1 MNSKKV
7 IVTGGA
13 GFIGS
18 HLAEELAE
26 RDYQLIILDDLSTG
40 KMENIEQ
47 LLKRDNVRFVQGS
60 VTNLHLLQGLS
71 QNVDYVF
78 HQAAIP
84 SVPRSI
90 RNPKASHSVNITGT
104 LNVLLAARDSGVKK
118 VIYASSSSVYG
129 DTPTL
134 PKVEDMVPNPQSPY
148 ALTKLVGE
156 YYCNIFHQIYDL
168 PTICLRYFNVYGPG
182 QDPNSQYAAVIPLFV
197 TRVLQNKP
205 PIIYGDGEQTRDFT
219 FIKDVV
225 RANILAAEGDAYGVF
240 NIGVGRSISI
250 NELAELVIKLMG
262 GDIKPIRQELRPGD
276 VRYSLA
282 DITRAKTFGYAPKHA
297 LEEGL
302 RETIKRFTNE
312 T

>member
-18 HLAEELAE
+18 HLAEELAG

-40 KMENIEQ
+40 RMENIEQ

-90 RNPKASHSVNITGT
+90 KNPQASHSVNITGT

-134 PKVEDMVPNPQSPY
+134 PKVEDMIPNPQSPY
-148 ALTKLVGE
+148 ALTKLVGK
-156 YYCNIFHQIYDL
+156 YYCNIFHQIYAL
-168 PTICLRYFNVYGPG
+168 PTICLRYFGEG
-182 QDPNSQYAAVIPLFV
+182 NSGRWWS
-197 TRVLQNKP
+197 RV
-205 PIIYGDGEQTRDFT
+205 
-219 FIKDVV
+219 
-225 RANILAAEGDAYGVF
+225 
-240 NIGVGRSISI
+240 
-250 NELAELVIKLMG
+250 
-262 GDIKPIRQELRPGD
+262 
-276 VRYSLA
+276 
-282 DITRAKTFGYAPKHA
+282 
-297 LEEGL
+297 
-302 RETIKRFTNE
+302 
-312 T
+312 

>member
-40 KMENIEQ
+40 RMENIEQ

-60 VTNLHLLQGLS
+60 ITNLSLLQGLS
-71 QNVDYVF
+71 QNVDYIF

-90 RNPKASHSVNITGT
+90 KNPQASHSVNITGT

-118 VIYASSSSVYG
+118 VICASSSSVYG

-148 ALTKLVGE
+148 L
-156 YYCNIFHQIYDL
+156 
-168 PTICLRYFNVYGPG
+168 
-182 QDPNSQYAAVIPLFV
+182 
-197 TRVLQNKP
+197 
-205 PIIYGDGEQTRDFT
+205 
-219 FIKDVV
+219 
-225 RANILAAEGDAYGVF
+225 
-240 NIGVGRSISI
+240 
-250 NELAELVIKLMG
+250 
-262 GDIKPIRQELRPGD
+262 
-276 VRYSLA
+276 
-282 DITRAKTFGYAPKHA
+282 
-297 LEEGL
+297 
-302 RETIKRFTNE
+302 
-312 T
+312 